1 MGTRCTRF
9 ISDDCSPGT
18 IFSGFAGPVMRQRQQ
33 RFRHQDYGTSGKPK
47 RGDQKDRQ
55 NFPPLKTQLTI
66 YNRAQRAT
74 RRPYIKQGH
83 HRTPSP
89 TIRRR
94 QQRPDENDIASSKG
108 ARDTRNRAATNK
120 VGDYCTTKGASRRR
134 TCPTH
139 FTSQSV
145 PSTLATIMQV
155 RLLILSCTSKSG
167 RQGGP
172 WEEVVGYRQ

>member
-1 MGTRCTRF
+1 MWERNARVSSVMIAVRGRF
-9 ISDDCSPGT
+9 SAVWLAPLGDE
-18 IFSGFAGPVMRQRQQ
+18 

-55 NFPPLKTQLTI
+55 NFPPLKTPSTI
-66 YNRAQRAT
+66 YNRARRAT

-83 HRTPSP
+83 HKTSSP

-94 QQRPDENDIASSKG
+94 RPDENDTASSKG
-108 ARDTRNRAATNK
+108 ARDIRNRAATNK

-139 FTSQSV
+139 FNSQSV
-145 PSTLATIMQV
+145 PSTLAINLQV
-155 RLLILSCTSKSG
+155 RLLILSCASKSG
-167 RQGGP
+167 HQGGP
-172 WEEVVGYRQ
+172 WEEVVGYQL